1 MRGKTEMTTLTTEHQ
16 VINAYEVNDGASM
29 YWEVYN
35 SDNHFIT
42 DFKSDKMGE
51 FIAEVTWMNLYG
63 GWMGE
68 LSDFLADGS
77 LEHLVPVELVIKTEE
92 MYHLDFADE
101 IAEEDAAA
109 HELKYLQEN
118 A

>member
-1 MRGKTEMTTLTTEHQ
+1 MRGKTEMATLTTEHQ
-16 VINAYEVNDGASM
+16 VINAYEVNDGVAV

-51 FIAEVTWMNLYG
+51 FIAELTWMNLAIARTNAQSV
-63 GWMGE
+63 
-68 LSDFLADGS
+68 SDS
-77 LEHLVPVELVIKTEE
+77 HLVPVELVIKTEE

-101 IAEEDAAA
+101 IAEEEAAA

>member
-1 MRGKTEMTTLTTEHQ
+1 MRGKTEMATLTTEHQ

-68 LSDFLADGS
+68 LSDFLADGA

-109 HELKYLQEN
+109 HAIKYLQEN

>member
-1 MRGKTEMTTLTTEHQ
+1 MRGKTEMATLTTEHQ
-16 VINAYEVNDGASM
+16 VINAYEVNDGVAV

-51 FIAEVTWMNLYG
+51 FIAELTFMNLHG
-63 GWMGE
+63 GWMGD
-68 LSDFLADGS
+68 LSDTIYNDT

-101 IAEEDAAA
+101 IAEEEAAA